1 MFSKDKKGRNHMEY
15 IIDAYS
21 DIGNRK
27 KVNQDALLV
36 KQARAGSLGRV
47 CFACLCDGMGG
58 LSQGEIA
65 SASFINR
72 MSQWFQSEFPSLLM
86 PSADETEDLSG
97 GSTTNYKGYWRNIE
111 VQWSSICKEMNQKL
125 GQYGRNQGIRLGTTA
140 VAIILIGNE
149 YLVMSVGD
157 SRAYLIDK
165 KNVIQI
171 THDQSYVQQQMDMG
185 RMTPEQAAT
194 SSQKSVLLQCIGAS
208 ENVYPDFFRGE
219 FDRKSRFLLCSDGLW
234 RLLSDSEIIKY
245 TAQKDGIK
253 KLTELVKGRGET
265 DNISGLVIGV

>member
-1 MFSKDKKGRNHMEY
+1 MEY

-36 KQARAGSLGRV
+36 KQARTSSLGRV

-72 MSQWFQSEFPSLLM
+72 MSQWFQNEFPTLLT
-86 PSADETEDLSG
+86 PSADETEDLSLG
-97 GSTTNYKGYWRNIE
+97 GPAPYTGYWRKIE
-111 VQWSSICKEMNQKL
+111 AQWAMICRQMNQGL
-125 GQYGRNQGIRLGTTA
+125 GQYGREQGIRLGTTA
-140 VAIILIGNE
+140 VAIMLIGNE
-149 YLVMSVGD
+149 YLIMSVGD
-157 SRAYLIDK
+157 SRAYLMDK
-165 KNVIQI
+165 KSISQL

-185 RMTPEQAAT
+185 RMTAEQAAV

-208 ENVYPDFFRGE
+208 ENVFPDFFKGK

-234 RLLSDSEIIKY
+234 RLLKNEELIKY
-245 TAQKDGIK
+245 SAQKDGIK
-253 KLTELVKGRGET
+253 KMTEIVKGRGET